1 MIRTILFDVDGVF
14 LSEERY
20 FDASALTVWELL
32 HSERYLGLSGD
43 LFTPAPEEKV
53 IRRVRHTV
61 FAADDVLGFIKSRGI
76 NSNWDMVFLTFS
88 YQLIR
93 LCETIYP
100 HAEEAIKD
108 LLSQQIDRAAVERL
122 RQLAKT
128 HAPEFAIDYTAFT
141 PDFAKSS
148 LQKSALLLYLNELAK
163 ERAGVE
169 TDIFSRTSELW
180 TLCQETFQEWYLG
193 DERVAASI
201 GRETV
206 QPGKKGFL
214 TDEIPLVAPE
224 KMREILLQL
233 KEKGYVLGIGT
244 GRPTIETH
252 VPLAELKLLDLFEA
266 DRVVTA
272 SHVLD
277 AETLFPHK
285 APLAKPH
292 PFCYVKGL
300 LGLSTSDQETLG
312 HELPI
317 ANGDEVLIVG
327 DSLAD
332 FLAAKAIGCRFAA
345 TLTGLTGQEARAK
358 FESEQADY
366 ILNDVSEILT
376 VLP

>member
-1 MIRTILFDVDGVF
+1 MIKTILFDVDGVF

-20 FDASALTVWELL
+20 FDASALTVWEML
-32 HSERYLGLSGD
+32 HSDRYLGLPGD
-43 LFTPAPEEKV
+43 TFTPSPEETT
-53 IRRVRHTV
+53 IRRVRKTV
-61 FAADDVLGFIKSRGI
+61 FADDDVLNFIKSRGI

-93 LCETIYP
+93 LCDALYP
-100 HAEEAIKD
+100 HAQDEIQEI
-108 LLSQQIDRAAVERL
+108 LSKQIDRSAVERL
-122 RQLAKT
+122 GQLAKT
-128 HAPEFAIDYTAFT
+128 YAAEFVIDYPAFT

-148 LQKSALLLYLNELAK
+148 HQKSELLLYLNDLVK
-163 ERAGVE
+163 EHVGIE
-169 TDIFSRTSELW
+169 TALFSRTSDLW
-180 TLCQETFQEWYLG
+180 QLCQETFQEWYLG

-214 TDEIPLVAPE
+214 TDEIPIVAPE
-224 KMREILLQL
+224 KIREILLQL
-233 KEKGYVLGIGT
+233 KAKGYILGIGT

-252 VPLAELKLLDLFEA
+252 VPLAEMKLLDLFEA

-277 AETLFPHK
+277 AETLFPNQ

-300 LGLSTSDQETLG
+300 LGLSTSDADTLAYP
-312 HELPI
+312 LPI
-317 ANGDEVLIVG
+317 QNGDEVLIVG

-345 TLTGLTGQEARAK
+345 TLTGLSGQEARAK
-358 FESEQADY
+358 FESEKADY
-366 ILNDVSEILT
+366 ILNDVSEIVT
-376 VLP
+376 ILP